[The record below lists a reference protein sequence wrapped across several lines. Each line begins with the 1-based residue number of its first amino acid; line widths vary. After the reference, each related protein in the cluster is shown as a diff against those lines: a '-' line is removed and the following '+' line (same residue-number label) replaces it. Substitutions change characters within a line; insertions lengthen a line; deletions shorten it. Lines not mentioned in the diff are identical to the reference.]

1 MITQEDIDA
10 FQDVDVSTMAKVGY
24 VNLTLNK
31 YQEEAVR
38 TAIYP
43 HTAQITYPAMG
54 LANEAGEVLGKIKKI
69 VRDGTFNRCDI
80 VDELGDVLWYA
91 AALARDLDV
100 TLEEVAERNLTK
112 LASRQERGTLKGSGD
127 KR

>member
-1 MITQEDIDA
+1 MTETTLD
-10 FQDVDVSTMAKVGY
+10 GY
-24 VNLTLNK
+24 QLK
-31 YQEEAVR
+31 AVK

-43 HTAQITYPAMG
+43 IEAQVTYPAMG
-54 LANEAGEVLGKIKKI
+54 LANEAGEVLGKVKKI
-69 VRDGTFNRCDI
+69 IRDGTYNREDI

-100 TLEEVAERNLTK
+100 SLTEVAHRNLEK
-112 LASRQERGTLKGSGD
+112 LASREKRGTLQGSGD

>member
-1 MITQEDIDA
+1 MTETTLD
-10 FQDVDVSTMAKVGY
+10 GY
-24 VNLTLNK
+24 QLK
-31 YQEEAVR
+31 AVK

-43 HTAQITYPAMG
+43 IEAQVTYPAMG
-54 LANEAGEVLGKIKKI
+54 LANEAGEVLGKVKKI
-69 VRDGTFNRCDI
+69 IRDGTYNREGI

-100 TLEEVAERNLTK
+100 SLTEVAHRNLEK
-112 LASRQERGTLKGSGD
+112 LASRQERGTLQGSGD

>member
-1 MITQEDIDA
+1 MTETTLD
-10 FQDVDVSTMAKVGY
+10 GY
-24 VNLTLNK
+24 QLK
-31 YQEEAVR
+31 AVK

-43 HTAQITYPAMG
+43 IEARVTYPAMG
-54 LANEAGEVLGKIKKI
+54 LANEAGEVLGKVKKI
-69 VRDGTFNRCDI
+69 IRDGTYNREDI

-100 TLEEVAERNLTK
+100 SLTEVAHRNLEK
-112 LASRQERGTLKGSGD
+112 LASREKRGTLQGSGD

>member
-1 MITQEDIDA
+1 MTETTLD
-10 FQDVDVSTMAKVGY
+10 GY
-24 VNLTLNK
+24 QLK
-31 YQEEAVR
+31 AVK

-43 HTAQITYPAMG
+43 IEAQVTYPAMG
-54 LANEAGEVLGKIKKI
+54 LANEAGEVLGKVKKI
-69 VRDGTFNRCDI
+69 IRDGTYNREDI

-100 TLEEVAERNLTK
+100 SLTEVAHRNLMK
-112 LASRQERGTLKGSGD
+112 LASREERGTLQGSGD

>member
-1 MITQEDIDA
+1 MTETTLD
-10 FQDVDVSTMAKVGY
+10 GY
-24 VNLTLNK
+24 QLK
-31 YQEEAVR
+31 AVK

-43 HTAQITYPAMG
+43 IEAQVTYPAMG
-54 LANEAGEVLGKIKKI
+54 LANEAGEVLGKVKKI
-69 VRDGTFNRCDI
+69 IRDGTYNREDI

-100 TLEEVAERNLTK
+100 SLTEVAHRNLEK
-112 LASRQERGTLKGSGD
+112 LASRQERGTLQGSGD

>member
-10 FQDVDVSTMAKVGY
+10 MTETTLDGY
-24 VNLTLNK
+24 Q
-31 YQEEAVR
+31 YQAVK

-43 HTAQITYPAMG
+43 IEAQITYPAMG
-54 LANEAGEVLGKIKKI
+54 LANEAGEVLGKVKKI
-69 VRDGTFNRCDI
+69 IRDGTYNREDI

-100 TLEEVAERNLTK
+100 SLTEVAHRNLMK
-112 LASRQERGTLKGSGD
+112 LKDRADRGVIGGSGD

>member
-1 MITQEDIDA
+1 MTETTLD
-10 FQDVDVSTMAKVGY
+10 GY
-24 VNLTLNK
+24 QLK
-31 YQEEAVR
+31 AVK

-43 HTAQITYPAMG
+43 IEAQVTYPAMG
-54 LANEAGEVLGKIKKI
+54 LANEAGEVLGKVKKI
-69 VRDGTFNRCDI
+69 IRDGTYNREDI

-100 TLEEVAERNLTK
+100 SLTEVAHRNLEK
-112 LASRQERGTLKGSGD
+112 LASREERGTLQGSGD

>member
-1 MITQEDIDA
+1 MTDLQAELVETT
-10 FQDVDVSTMAKVGY
+10 FEGY
-24 VNLTLNK
+24 QNR
-31 YQEEAVR
+31 AVK

-43 HTAQITYPAMG
+43 LSAQVTYPAMG
-54 LANEAGEVLGKIKKI
+54 LANEAGEVLGKVKKI
-69 VRDGTFNRCDI
+69 IRDGTYVRDEI

-100 TLEEVAERNLTK
+100 SLTEVAHRNLKK
-112 LASRQERGTLKGSGD
+112 LEDRAARGVLKGSGD